1 MAHVTQAEFAS
12 LMGLSR
18 PYIAKLVTNGV
29 IQLSETGQIDPKAAI
44 EAMKAA
50 GESTAFAD
58 TMSLADFARYLGCK
72 PSYITKLKQAGRLVL
87 TEDGRRVKVTP
98 SKERIEATRDPA
110 KAQNPTTPETPDEAA
125 TNPNDPTTV
134 TNPDYQAARAKREH
148 YNALQAEADYRAKI
162 RDLLEAPRVRAILAD
177 ILTELRGQLESLP
190 YTLSPALAAETSEQT
205 VQSMLQTEIENALAA
220 AAQRL
225 EKLGQG
231 QFA

>member
-1 MAHVTQAEFAS
+1 MCS
-12 LMGLSR
+12 SDL
-18 PYIAKLVTNGV
+18 
-29 IQLSETGQIDPKAAI
+29 
-44 EAMKAA
+44 
-50 GESTAFAD
+50 
-58 TMSLADFARYLGCK
+58 
-72 PSYITKLKQAGRLVL
+72 
-87 TEDGRRVKVTP
+87 
-98 SKERIEATRDPA
+98 
-110 KAQNPTTPETPDEAA
+110 
-125 TNPNDPTTV
+125 
-134 TNPDYQAARAKREH
+134 PDYQAARAKREH

>member
-29 IQLSETGQIDPKAAI
+29 IHLSETGLIDPKTAI

-110 KAQNPTTPETPDEAA
+110 KAQNTTTPKTPNEAA
-125 TNPNDPTTV
+125 TDPNEPPTV
-134 TNPDYQAARAKREH
+134 ANPDYQAARAKREH
-148 YNALQAEADYRAKI
+148 YAALQAEADYRAKI
-162 RDLLEAPRVRAILAD
+162 RELLDAGRVRAVLAD
-177 ILTELRGQLESLP
+177 VLTELRTQIEAIP
-190 YTLSPALAAETSEQT
+190 HTLAPALAAMTDEAAVKSAL
-205 VQSMLQTEIENALAA
+205 VSEIESALHTASA
-220 AAQRL
+220 RL
-225 EKLGQG
+225 EKLGRG
-231 QFA
+231 ED

>member
-29 IQLSETGQIDPKAAI
+29 IHLSETGLIDPKTAI

-110 KAQNPTTPETPDEAA
+110 KAQNTTTPETHDEAA

>member
-110 KAQNPTTPETPDEAA
+110 KAQNTTTPETHDEAA